1 MSLHRKDLAW
11 KNSDV
16 LRIHDS
22 KDDIYIY
29 IYLQYI
35 YIYLHD
41 YICIIFIYI
50 YSDHNKSS
58 DIHTLSYGG
67 FLSHGG
73 TPNHPSH

>member
-29 IYLQYI
+29 IYIYLFTVYIHLSTGLYMYNIYI
-35 YIYLHD
+35 YIV
-41 YICIIFIYI
+41 IITNHLIYI
-50 YSDHNKSS
+50 HC
-58 DIHTLSYGG
+58 HTEVS
-67 FLSHGG
+67 
-73 TPNHPSH
+73 

>member
-11 KNSDV
+11 KDSDL

-29 IYLQYI
+29 LFTVYIHLSTWLYMYNI
-35 YIYLHD
+35 YIYN
-41 YICIIFIYI
+41 
-50 YSDHNKSS
+50 DHNKSS